1 MKNRKINTFIF
12 QVGYTISMF
21 LDILIFR
28 KLHIQLDHSYTR
40 KKYVPCKEYYEA
52 KPRVIHVED
61 DEEDEEDDLEEDL
74 LEDSEESN
82 SKEAVLETFIYVL
95 FDKDKV
101 VLQNSFHG
109 LSDQKSIDD
118 VTARWYAIVENYVD
132 RHLEFSL
139 SEWWLE
145 YYKRHLSFIPSNPLH
160 ILGRDGNWYECIE
173 VGNL

>member
-1 MKNRKINTFIF
+1 MKNRKISTFIF

-61 DEEDEEDDLEEDL
+61 DEDDDEDLEEDL
-74 LEDSEESN
+74 LEDISESSSN
-82 SKEAVLETFIYVL
+82 EKEPETFIYVL
-95 FDKDKV
+95 FDKEKFV
-101 VLQNSFHG
+101 FQNAFHG
-109 LSDQKSIDD
+109 FADQKSIDH
-118 VTARWYAIVENYVD
+118 VTEQWYAKVENYVD
-132 RHLEFSL
+132 KHLEFSL
-139 SEWWLE
+139 SDWWLD
-145 YYKRHLSFIPSNPLH
+145 YYKKHLTFIPSKPLH

-173 VGNL
+173 VGSL